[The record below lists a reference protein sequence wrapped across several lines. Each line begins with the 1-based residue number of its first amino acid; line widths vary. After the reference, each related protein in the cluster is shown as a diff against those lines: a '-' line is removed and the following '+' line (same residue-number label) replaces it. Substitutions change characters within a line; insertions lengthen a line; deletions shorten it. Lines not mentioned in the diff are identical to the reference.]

1 MTNVINLN
9 ILNVFDL
16 KVNNNQ
22 LNINGSSRREKSFS
36 SQRTIDVSPP
46 SPSISYN
53 KPATDKISK
62 TQVKI
67 SEQPEVLTCY
77 PKKSNPGILN
87 AYSTNCFMPKGTNID
102 SYA

>member
-22 LNINGSSRREKSFS
+22 LNINSSKRRENSFS
-36 SQRTIDVSPP
+36 DQRTIDVTP
-46 SPSISYN
+46 SNPSVSYN
-53 KPATDKISK
+53 KPALDKIRK
-62 TQVKI
+62 VQVKI

-77 PKKSNPGILN
+77 PKKSNPGNLN
-87 AYSTNCFMPKGTNID
+87 AYSANCFMPKGTNID

>member
-22 LNINGSSRREKSFS
+22 LNINSSNRREKSFS
-36 SQRTIDVSPP
+36 DQRTIDVTP
-46 SPSISYN
+46 SNPSIAYN
-53 KPATDKISK
+53 KSAQDNIRKV
-62 TQVKI
+62 QVKI
-67 SEQPEVLTCY
+67 SDRLEVLTCY
-77 PKKSNPGILN
+77 PKKSNPGNLN
-87 AYSTNCFMPKGTNID
+87 AYSADCFMPKGTNID